1 MNDHRISRRS
11 FLAAAGMAGAAA
23 WCRTM
28 PIIRCSRCPHRLRRC
43 CFQRS
48 IVRGFLCRRFLGS
61 SPERGA
67 DRVCRRLSHRDVER
81 YR

>member
-11 FLAAAGMAGAAA
+11 FLVAAGMAGAAA
-23 WCRTM
+23 ALTA
-28 PIIRCSRCPHRLRRC
+28 
-43 CFQRS
+43 
-48 IVRGFLCRRFLGS
+48 RGFLCRRFLGS

-67 DRVCRRLSHRDVER
+67 DRVCRRLPHRDAER

>member
-1 MNDHRISRRS
+1 MNDHRIPRRS

-23 WCRTM
+23 ALTD
-28 PIIRCSRCPHRLRRC
+28 LRRR
-43 CFQRS
+43 FQRS

-67 DRVCRRLSHRDVER
+67 DRVCRRLPHRDAER